1 MMSAMLLV
9 PMVAWIAVQ
18 AWLVRRQTRHL
29 KAGTAAPC
37 AVEAAV
43 ARARLGLVSAV
54 GDAALLAGAMSGG
67 VMALDRMWAD
77 ALPWPSALAGGALI
91 TSVLLVRMVVRL
103 MPQAYGAF
111 VVDGRLGLNRGT
123 PALFL
128 ADAVKRALL
137 LVAGTLPLAA
147 MVTLLMESGGGLW
160 WLWAWLVWWAAQ
172 LARTSLYPALVA
184 PLFDRPQPLADPEL
198 KARLAALLERCGLM
212 LADVRVVEASRRT
225 RRANASVGGLGR
237 CKRIVLHDTLLERL
251 SADEVEAVLAH
262 EAGHARC
269 RHIPQYLAGLAAVG
283 FAAFAALA
291 ALLPV
296 STHSPA
302 ATAALFVLALPGA
315 GGLLRPLA
323 GAMMRRW
330 EHQADAFAARHT
342 DPGNL
347 VRALETLHRINATVP
362 DADPLYTA
370 FNSTHPMPAERLDRL
385 KRLQAGP
392 AAMSGYAPQPAGLR
406 G

>member
-1 MMSAMLLV
+1 MTFALLLA
-9 PMVAWIAVQ
+9 PTVAWIAVQ
-18 AWLVRRQTRHL
+18 AWLVRRQIRHL
-29 KAGTAAPC
+29 KASTAAPC

-54 GDAALLAGAMSGG
+54 CDAVLLAGAAFGG
-67 VMALDRMWAD
+67 ITALDRMWAD

-91 TSVLLVRMVVRL
+91 VGILLAQMVVRL
-103 MPQAYGAF
+103 VPQAYGAF
-111 VVDGRLGLNRGT
+111 VIDGRLGINRST

-128 ADAVKRALL
+128 IDAVKRALL
-137 LVAGTLPLAA
+137 LVAGSLPLAA
-147 MVTLLMESGGGLW
+147 MVMLLMTSGEAWW
-160 WLWAWLVWWAAQ
+160 WLWAWLVWWFAQ
-172 LARTSLYPALVA
+172 VARTSLYPTLVA
-184 PLFDRPQPLADPEL
+184 PLFDRHRPLADPEL
-198 KARLAALLERCGLM
+198 KARLTVLLERCGLT

-237 CKRIVLHDTLLERL
+237 RKRILLHDTLLERL

-269 RHIPQYLAGLAAVG
+269 RHIPQYLAGLAAAG

-296 STHSPA
+296 SGHSPA

-323 GAMMRRW
+323 GAMMRHW

-347 VRALETLHRINATVP
+347 VRALETLHRINATLP

-370 FNSTHPMPAERLDRL
+370 FHSTHPMPAARLDRL
-385 KRLQAGP
+385 KRL
-392 AAMSGYAPQPAGLR
+392 
-406 G
+406 